1 MKDDKKRIIMAIDGN
16 SLLHR
21 AFYAIPILSNKKG
34 VYTNAVYGFLN
45 MLLKM
50 IEDYKPFSLA
60 VAFDKKTPTFRHLA
74 YPAYKGT
81 RQKAPEELVPQFDL
95 LRDTLIK
102 MGIPIYEEDGYEADD
117 ILGTIAKQCEKKENN
132 LVLLVTGDKDALQLV
147 SENTEVLL
155 TKKGISLMQKY
166 GKKELDEEYGLAPE
180 QLIDMKGLMGDASDN
195 IPGVPGIGPKTAV
208 KLLKEYGTLE
218 NVLDNIENIKGKK
231 IKESLITHKQHAL
244 LSKDLAEIRC
254 DIPIDCSILF
264 QPLRIT
270 RTTELK
276 KLLTDLELNTIIQKL
291 NMETGEV
298 EEINNSK
305 ERKKEIVKIKN
316 REDLMQLLDQLL
328 LQKEAAILLN
338 RNLSIAWHYDKVYS
352 IHLKQDLLEEGLEEE
367 EALQALK
374 PFFINNDISKVTNDA
389 KRLILKLRRL
399 DIRINGLTFDT
410 HIGAYLLEPTRNK
423 YQLEQ
428 LLYDYVQFDVEMAD
442 ASDLL
447 FLAHKM
453 KKLLSEAGM
462 YELYTQIEH
471 PLIHVL
477 ADMEL
482 EGFKV
487 DKEMLKQL
495 DKEFTEHLN
504 HLTKEIIDLAG
515 ETFNINSPKQLGE
528 ILFNKLGLPVQ
539 KRTKTGY
546 STDIEVLEKLQD
558 MHPIIE
564 KLIDYRQIMK
574 LKSTY
579 IDGLLNVINP
589 SDGKIHTSFHQTVT
603 ATGRIS
609 STDPNLQNIPVRME
623 MGRRIRKA
631 FTASDNDHVLIDA
644 DYSQIEL
651 RVLAHISGDQ
661 NLIDAFRKRQDIH
674 LRTAADIFGV
684 PMDQVTAEQRDSAKA
699 VNFGIIYGI
708 SDFGLAKNL
717 GITRTEAK
725 KYIDNY
731 LQRYPKVKEY
741 MERIISEGKKKG
753 YVTTLFNRRRDIPE
767 LKSRNY
773 NVRSF
778 GERIALNTPIQG
790 TAADIIKLAMI
801 KVHTELKKRKL
812 KSKMILQVH
821 DELIVDTLNS
831 EQEEVIELM
840 KFQMENVVE
849 LAVPLV
855 VDIGIGANWYDA
867 K

>member
-1 MKDDKKRIIMAIDGN
+1 
-16 SLLHR
+16 
-21 AFYAIPILSNKKG
+21 
-34 VYTNAVYGFLN
+34 
-45 MLLKM
+45 
-50 IEDYKPFSLA
+50 
-60 VAFDKKTPTFRHLA
+60 
-74 YPAYKGT
+74 
-81 RQKAPEELVPQFDL
+81 
-95 LRDTLIK
+95 
-102 MGIPIYEEDGYEADD
+102 
-117 ILGTIAKQCEKKENN
+117 
-132 LVLLVTGDKDALQLV
+132 
-147 SENTEVLL
+147 
-155 TKKGISLMQKY
+155 
-166 GKKELDEEYGLAPE
+166 
-180 QLIDMKGLMGDASDN
+180 
-195 IPGVPGIGPKTAV
+195 
-208 KLLKEYGTLE
+208 
-218 NVLDNIENIKGKK
+218 
-231 IKESLITHKQHAL
+231 
-244 LSKDLAEIRC
+244 
-254 DIPIDCSILF
+254 
-264 QPLRIT
+264 
-270 RTTELK
+270 
-276 KLLTDLELNTIIQKL
+276 
-291 NMETGEV
+291 
-298 EEINNSK
+298 
-305 ERKKEIVKIKN
+305 
-316 REDLMQLLDQLL
+316 
-328 LQKEAAILLN
+328 
-338 RNLSIAWHYDKVYS
+338 
-352 IHLKQDLLEEGLEEE
+352 
-367 EALQALK
+367 
-374 PFFINNDISKVTNDA
+374 
-389 KRLILKLRRL
+389 
-399 DIRINGLTFDT
+399 
-410 HIGAYLLEPTRNK
+410 
-423 YQLEQ
+423 
-428 LLYDYVQFDVEMAD
+428 
-442 ASDLL
+442 
-447 FLAHKM
+447 
-453 KKLLSEAGM
+453 M

-831 EQEEVIELM
+831 EQEEVIELI

>member
-1 MKDDKKRIIMAIDGN
+1 M
-16 SLLHR
+16 
-21 AFYAIPILSNKKG
+21 
-34 VYTNAVYGFLN
+34 
-45 MLLKM
+45 
-50 IEDYKPFSLA
+50 
-60 VAFDKKTPTFRHLA
+60 
-74 YPAYKGT
+74 
-81 RQKAPEELVPQFDL
+81 
-95 LRDTLIK
+95 
-102 MGIPIYEEDGYEADD
+102 
-117 ILGTIAKQCEKKENN
+117 
-132 LVLLVTGDKDALQLV
+132 
-147 SENTEVLL
+147 
-155 TKKGISLMQKY
+155 
-166 GKKELDEEYGLAPE
+166 
-180 QLIDMKGLMGDASDN
+180 
-195 IPGVPGIGPKTAV
+195 
-208 KLLKEYGTLE
+208 
-218 NVLDNIENIKGKK
+218 
-231 IKESLITHKQHAL
+231 
-244 LSKDLAEIRC
+244 
-254 DIPIDCSILF
+254 
-264 QPLRIT
+264 
-270 RTTELK
+270 
-276 KLLTDLELNTIIQKL
+276 
-291 NMETGEV
+291 
-298 EEINNSK
+298 
-305 ERKKEIVKIKN
+305 
-316 REDLMQLLDQLL
+316 
-328 LQKEAAILLN
+328 
-338 RNLSIAWHYDKVYS
+338 
-352 IHLKQDLLEEGLEEE
+352 
-367 EALQALK
+367 
-374 PFFINNDISKVTNDA
+374 
-389 KRLILKLRRL
+389 
-399 DIRINGLTFDT
+399 
-410 HIGAYLLEPTRNK
+410 
-423 YQLEQ
+423 
-428 LLYDYVQFDVEMAD
+428 QFDVEMAD

-515 ETFNINSPKQLGE
+515 ETFNINSPTQLGE

-589 SDGKIHTSFHQTVT
+589 SDGTIHTSFHQTVS

-708 SDFGLAKNL
+708 SDFGLAK
-717 GITRTEAK
+717 I
-725 KYIDNY
+725 
-731 LQRYPKVKEY
+731 
-741 MERIISEGKKKG
+741 
-753 YVTTLFNRRRDIPE
+753 
-767 LKSRNY
+767 
-773 NVRSF
+773 
-778 GERIALNTPIQG
+778 
-790 TAADIIKLAMI
+790 
-801 KVHTELKKRKL
+801 
-812 KSKMILQVH
+812 
-821 DELIVDTLNS
+821 
-831 EQEEVIELM
+831 
-840 KFQMENVVE
+840 
-849 LAVPLV
+849 
-855 VDIGIGANWYDA
+855 
-867 K
+867 